1 VFWLEN
7 NDSTL
12 WQSLSFYHRPKVE
25 VIEALAESE
34 LEVIPEASLQACP
47 RISKLSIA
55 YLEGFVAVF
64 SHRRAGGTADPRAA
78 GFAKE
83 VSATHSRTLSTWP
96 T

>member
-12 WQSLSFYHRPKVE
+12 WWSLSFYHRPKVE

-34 LEVIPEASLQACP
+34 FAAIPEASLQACP
-47 RISKLSIA
+47 KISKLFIA

-64 SHRRAGGTADPRAA
+64 PH
-78 GFAKE
+78 
-83 VSATHSRTLSTWP
+83 
-96 T
+96 